1 VCTIAVLCV
10 TGRHALVIAAGHR
23 PPLPLRDGH
32 ITAAGTPGVMLGAVD
47 HPRIVP
53 ESVQLAADDR
63 LLLYTDG
70 VTDAVGSHDRF
81 GEQRLLQAVAELAR
95 RGPNANL
102 ATGLP
107 AAIDAFA
114 AGDQADDIAIVALRD
129 RQRASRPLAA

>member
-1 VCTIAVLCV
+1 
-10 TGRHALVIAAGHR
+10 
-23 PPLPLRDGH
+23 
-32 ITAAGTPGVMLGAVD
+32 MLGAVD